1 MLGVIKALP
10 IDIGR
15 GRLQK
20 DNHGVTNA
28 ANQSGYYGIDICM
41 CADLRC
47 DANEA
52 VRKEDSNE
60 LRLGELANAG

>member
-1 MLGVIKALP
+1 MCRSTSEEAGCRRITTGA
-10 IDIGR
+10 
-15 GRLQK
+15 
-20 DNHGVTNA
+20 TNA
-28 ANQSGYYGIDICM
+28 ANQSSYYRKDICM
-41 CADLRC
+41 CADLCC

>member
-1 MLGVIKALP
+1 MTDSSRRITTGA
-10 IDIGR
+10 
-15 GRLQK
+15 
-20 DNHGVTNA
+20 TNA
-28 ANQSGYYGIDICM
+28 ANRSGYYGIDICM

-60 LRLGELANAG
+60 LRLVELANAG

>member
-1 MLGVIKALP
+1 MEEA
-10 IDIGR
+10 DCGR
-15 GRLQK
+15 ITTGA
-20 DNHGVTNA
+20 TSP
-28 ANQSGYYGIDICM
+28 ANPSAYYGKDICM

-60 LRLGELANAG
+60 LRLGELANPG

>member
-1 MLGVIKALP
+1 MCRSTSEEAGCRRITTGA
-10 IDIGR
+10 
-15 GRLQK
+15 
-20 DNHGVTNA
+20 TNA

>member
-1 MLGVIKALP
+1 
-10 IDIGR
+10 
-15 GRLQK
+15 
-20 DNHGVTNA
+20 
-28 ANQSGYYGIDICM
+28 M

-60 LRLGELANAG
+60 LRLGELTNPV

>member
-1 MLGVIKALP
+1 MCRSTSEEA
-10 IDIGR
+10 DCGR
-15 GRLQK
+15 ITTEAK
-20 DNHGVTNA
+20 SPDNPSA
-28 ANQSGYYGIDICM
+28 YYAKDICM

-60 LRLGELANAG
+60 LRFGELANPG

>member
-1 MLGVIKALP
+1 
-10 IDIGR
+10 
-15 GRLQK
+15 
-20 DNHGVTNA
+20 
-28 ANQSGYYGIDICM
+28 M